1 MKKPLIILLLFSL
14 LLLIISCDDIFDDS
28 SSSKSGGGSKSY
40 SNPLIYDAIAV
51 GNPSDTVEKASFSV
65 GETIYIK
72 FTGKHDGKD
81 IKVAEITIFNSIY
94 QIVESKTVSLQ
105 EQTSKEQSF
114 YFSYTPTSANTY
126 DFHFNVSTSEH
137 DGSNYLSKK
146 VTVN

>member
-1 MKKPLIILLLFSL
+1 MKKLLIIVLLFSL
-14 LLLIISCDDIFDDS
+14 LLLISCDDIFDDS
-28 SSSKSGGGSKSY
+28 SSSNSGGGSKSY

-51 GNPSDTVEKASFSV
+51 GNPSDTVEKASFTV

-94 QIVESKTVSLQ
+94 QIVERKTVSLQ
-105 EQTSKEQSF
+105 KQTSEEQSF

-126 DFHFNVSTSEH
+126 DFNFNVSTSNH
-137 DGSNYLSKK
+137 NGSNYLSKK

>member
-1 MKKPLIILLLFSL
+1 MKKPLIIVLLLSL
-14 LLLIISCDDIFDDS
+14 LLLISCEDFFDDDDDDNSGGS
-28 SSSKSGGGSKSY
+28 SSSS

-51 GNPSDTVEKASFSV
+51 GDPADTVEKASFTV

-94 QIVESKTVSLQ
+94 QIVERRTVSLQ
-105 EQTSKEQSF
+105 KQTSKEQSF

-126 DFHFNVSTSEH
+126 DFDFNVTTGSGH
-137 DGSNYLSKK
+137 NGSNYLSKK